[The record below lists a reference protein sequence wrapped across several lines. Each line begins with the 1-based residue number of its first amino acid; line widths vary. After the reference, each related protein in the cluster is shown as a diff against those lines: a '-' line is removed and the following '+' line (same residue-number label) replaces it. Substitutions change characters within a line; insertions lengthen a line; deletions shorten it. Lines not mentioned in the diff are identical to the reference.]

1 MLHRTDASRQTVD
14 MGQSL
19 PIEVCYAP
27 DFGHRGDRTQPAS
40 IAMRAPGR
48 RSAIVRSMCRRRAG
62 GEPNAAPAQRK
73 SPGRISRGLVP
84 LKGRK
89 PPPSARQAHTQSAAN
104 GNESN
109 VTSIW
114 PSSQI
119 ANYSDTAIVGGRAE
133 MPQRRARMKKPRH
146 AAPGLSRSFSRMPSH
161 GVVAAPRREYTTT
174 AAA

>member
-48 RSAIVRSMCRRRAG
+48 RSATVRSMCRRRAG

-109 VTSIW
+109 VTPIS
-114 PSSQI
+114 PFSQV
-119 ANYSDTAIVGGRAE
+119 ANYSDTAIVGD
-133 MPQRRARMKKPRH
+133 RARHATTPR
-146 AAPGLSRSFSRMPSH
+146 ANEKAPACSAGAKVWVTSTEPRSKLWP
-161 GVVAAPRREYTTT
+161 GDEIIAQ
-174 AAA
+174 